1 MFQKET
7 MIDILATEIIL
18 IDQHEDVIEARQEA
32 VVPPDVKAEKVGV
45 LRAAQFI
52 TGEDT
57 EIVVRAR
64 VLFEVLVLETNDL
77 P

>member
-1 MFQKET
+1 M
-7 MIDILATEIIL
+7 
-18 IDQHEDVIEARQEA
+18 
-32 VVPPDVKAEKVGV
+32 KAEKVGV
-45 LRAAQFI
+45 LAAQFV

-64 VLFEVLVLETNDL
+64 VLFKVLVLETNDL